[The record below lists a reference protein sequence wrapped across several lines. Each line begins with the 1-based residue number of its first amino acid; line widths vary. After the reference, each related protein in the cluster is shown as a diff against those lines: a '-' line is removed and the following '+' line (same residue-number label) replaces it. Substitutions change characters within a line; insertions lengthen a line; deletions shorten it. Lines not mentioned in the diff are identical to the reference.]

1 MNLKE
6 KGNIY
11 ILPNM
16 ITTMNIFFGFFSI
29 IRAIHEDYTMAAYAI
44 IVAAVF
50 DLLDG
55 RVARMTRSTSP
66 FGSQYDSLCD
76 VISFGMAPSLLLF
89 LWALQPY
96 GRLGWLASFFYL
108 ACTALRL
115 ARFNMAHSE
124 EKKTS
129 EEAFFIGLPSPISA
143 GIVASCVLTFNE
155 MNWLGYHS
163 IYILILTLFLGFS
176 MVDNFPYRSF
186 KDLDLR
192 KKLPFR
198 YLVISVLLIA
208 VIAIKP
214 DITLF
219 VLFLSYATLG
229 LIFGFVKWMKRK
241 KEKKA

>member
-1 MNLKE
+1 MRLKDRQ
-6 KGNIY
+6 NIY

-16 ITTMNIFFGFFSI
+16 ITTMNIFFGFFSV
-29 IRAIHEDYTMAAYAI
+29 IRAINEDYTMAAYAI
-44 IVAAVF
+44 IAAAIF

-55 RVARMTRSTSP
+55 RVARITRSTSS
-66 FGSQYDSLCD
+66 FGRQYDSLCD
-76 VISFGMAPSLLLF
+76 LISFGIAPSLLLF

-115 ARFNMAHSE
+115 ARFNSDSSLAKE
-124 EKKTS
+124 DR
-129 EEAFFIGLPSPISA
+129 FFIGLPSPISA
-143 GIVASCVLTFNE
+143 GIVASAVLTFNE

-163 IYILILTLFLGFS
+163 VYILFLTMFLGFS

-186 KDLDLR
+186 KDIDLR
-192 KKLPFR
+192 KRLPFR
-198 YLVISVLLIA
+198 YFVIGVLMIA

-219 VLFLSYATLG
+219 ILFLSYATLG
-229 LIFGFVKWMKRK
+229 FIFGFVKWLKKRK
-241 KEKKA
+241 V